1 MEGEHVLGALPVQWH
16 KNLLNIIPWT
26 IVVTNSRIIFARL
39 TPEIQKQAVDAKVKE
54 QGGGFLKRMAVA
66 ATSGLTLHKRYL
78 TMDPEAVLTET
89 PENWWVDV
97 GGVSQVTV
105 TEGRWVSDQNRHRKQ
120 NDHQLLIVTQQG
132 KFSYTFAPLSMNA
145 ADAANLLAQVF
156 GTTVK
161 LR

>member
-1 MEGEHVLGALPVQWH
+1 MQGEHVLGALPVQWH

-26 IVVTNSRIIFARL
+26 IVVTDARIIVAKL

-89 PENWWVDV
+89 PENWWVDAP
-97 GGVSQVTV
+97 GVSQITV
-105 TEGRWVSDQNRHRKQ
+105 TQGRWETDHDGHRWQ
-120 NDHQLLIVTQQG
+120 NDHQLVIVTLQG
-132 KFSYTFAPLSMNA
+132 KFAYTFKPLMNA
-145 ADAANLLAQVF
+145 EDAANLLAQVF
-156 GTTVK
+156 GATVT